1 MNDYLKVSNIIFS
14 IKNSFLVLIIFYL
27 VLRFDKHDC
36 KNYIFPIS
44 YILLIFF
51 LILILLIQKI
61 FRLNLKIQI
70 IYFLMSTINFIIGV
84 VLFIIEGAL
93 FIATLNVS
101 FLTLDFLFNIVAIA
115 TSICTVYKIIKKAF

>member
-1 MNDYLKVSNIIFS
+1 MNDYLKVSNIICS
-14 IKNSFLVLIIFYL
+14 IKNSLLLLMIFYL
-27 VLRFDKHDC
+27 LLKFDEHDLNKH
-36 KNYIFPIS
+36 IFPIS